1 MRDHPDLGPGD
12 GDVGIA
18 PTHLPELG
26 LVRLVHELLDD
37 EDLPVRLRLPACLRR
52 SLLDH
57 ARGLLGLAAR
67 RQAGGEPPED
77 ATTVPRG
84 PDAELLALG
93 AEMELLGEVLRA
105 WPDDAA
111 AEHADARLATIELEI
126 AALVP
131 RTGAGLAVK
140 LRLACELWVGC
151 APIVPDGDGP
161 LPDGHDRA
169 RLLWALVGEAE
180 ALAAVPWD
188 TSLG

>member
-1 MRDHPDLGPGD
+1 MKDHPDLGPGD
-12 GDVGIA
+12 GDVGVA

-26 LVRLVHELLDD
+26 LVRLVHALLDD
-37 EDLPVRLRLPACLRR
+37 EGLPPALRLPACLRR

-57 ARGLLGLAAR
+57 ARGLPGLAAMR
-67 RQAGGEPPED
+67 EGKAPTDG
-77 ATTVPRG
+77 ATALRD

-93 AEMELLGEVLRA
+93 AEMELLDEVLRT

-111 AEHADARLATIELEI
+111 VGCADARLAAVELEI

-140 LRLACELWVGC
+140 LRLACEFWVGGDLI
-151 APIVPDGDGP
+151 APDGDGP

-169 RLLWALVGEAE
+169 RLLWQLVGEAE
-180 ALAAVPWD
+180 ALDAMVQWD
-188 TSLG
+188 AGLG